1 MRIPKK
7 IEEQRQQQRKQQ
19 QKTNTS
25 PFAERIVNI
34 IEKSKTVISNGS
46 HLRAVVDDIV
56 LKAVKAEKSQPRYP
70 VGDDDDDAK
79 KLLETRYQMTDI
91 EFEEFI
97 QALLL
102 ENKK

>member
-1 MRIPKK
+1 MTI
-7 IEEQRQQQRKQQ
+7 
-19 QKTNTS
+19 
-25 PFAERIVNI
+25 NI
-34 IEKSKTVISNGS
+34 LEKSKTVISNGS
-46 HLRAVVDDIV
+46 HPRVVVADIV

-70 VGDDDDDAK
+70 VGDDDDDDAK

-102 ENKK
+102 QNKK

>member
-7 IEEQRQQQRKQQ
+7 IEEQWQQQQRKQQ

-25 PFAERIVNI
+25 PFAEMTINI
-34 IEKSKTVISNGS
+34 LVKSKTVISNGS
-46 HLRAVVDDIV
+46 HPRVVVVADIV
-56 LKAVKAEKSQPRYP
+56 PNAAKAEKLQPGYP
-70 VGDDDDDAK
+70 AGDDAK

>member
-1 MRIPKK
+1 MTTAAETTTKNKYISFC
-7 IEEQRQQQRKQQ
+7 RKDSKHYRKVQNRNI
-19 QKTNTS
+19 KWLTS
-25 PFAERIVNI
+25 
-34 IEKSKTVISNGS
+34 KSI
-46 HLRAVVDDIV
+46 VDDIV

-70 VGDDDDDAK
+70 VDDDDDDAK